1 MEVECIDGDT
11 EGESIFMAV
20 WGVSGLTALID
31 PEVIDEECVNKHPKT
46 KPPMKLN
53 TLLWLPR
60 LAGFSS
66 GMS

>member
-11 EGESIFMAV
+11 EGESMAV
-20 WGVSGLTALID
+20 WGVSGLTLID
-31 PEVIDEECVNKHPKT
+31 PEIIDEECMNKHPKT